1 MILVIGGVKGG
12 SGKTTVAINLAVMR
26 ASAGFD
32 VLLIDADD
40 QESASDFTAL
50 RNKSHDAGAGYTCIK
65 LTDTNVRTETK
76 RLVDKYDDILIDTG
90 GRDTTSQRA
99 ALTIANVLIVPF
111 VPRSLDV
118 WTLDK
123 VSKLIG
129 EIQAVNE
136 RLSAYA
142 FINRADPRGQDNREA
157 EDILKDAASIDF
169 IDCPLGSRKAFG
181 NATSAGAGVIELKPQ
196 DEKATE
202 EIECLYKYIF
212 DRQ

>member
-1 MILVIGGVKGG
+1 M
-12 SGKTTVAINLAVMR
+12 
-26 ASAGFD
+26 
-32 VLLIDADD
+32 
-40 QESASDFTAL
+40 
-50 RNKSHDAGAGYTCIK
+50 
-65 LTDTNVRTETK
+65 
-76 RLVDKYDDILIDTG
+76 
-90 GRDTTSQRA
+90 
-99 ALTIANVLIVPF
+99 PF

-136 RLSAYA
+136 HLNAYA

-157 EDILKDAASIDF
+157 QDILKDAANIDF
-169 IDCPLGSRKAFG
+169 IDCPLGNRKAFG
-181 NATSAGAGVIELKPQ
+181 NATSAGAGIIELKPR

-212 DRQ
+212 NRQ